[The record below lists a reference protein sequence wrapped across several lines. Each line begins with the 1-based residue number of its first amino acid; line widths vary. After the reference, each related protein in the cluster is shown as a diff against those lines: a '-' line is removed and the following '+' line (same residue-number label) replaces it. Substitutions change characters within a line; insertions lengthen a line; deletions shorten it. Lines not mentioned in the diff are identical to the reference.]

1 METTW
6 LFKSTIEVLNPRL
19 SKSVQENIG
28 LTILS
33 VFQLKSKRKTPSSQ
47 LRTICLMSICFI
59 DSRLANLVPFFEVM
73 NTASKYAALIGNNF

>member
-1 METTW
+1 MIWFNQMETTW

-33 VFQLKSKRKTPSSQ
+33 VFQLKSKR
-47 LRTICLMSICFI
+47 
-59 DSRLANLVPFFEVM
+59 LVR
-73 NTASKYAALIGNNF
+73 